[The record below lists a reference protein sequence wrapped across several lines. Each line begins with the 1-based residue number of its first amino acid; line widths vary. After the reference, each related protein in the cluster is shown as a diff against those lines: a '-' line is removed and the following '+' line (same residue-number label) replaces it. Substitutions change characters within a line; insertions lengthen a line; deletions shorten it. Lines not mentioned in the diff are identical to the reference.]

1 MSDTTLDLMVENAM
15 ADEWEEQNREDPREE
30 TVRIAAHKAY
40 KLLSQAFDVLG
51 GAIDEGSEQFDSV
64 TSYCN
69 DIEDLMYAI
78 AKEKWF

>member
-1 MSDTTLDLMVENAM
+1 MSDTTLDLMVERAM

-30 TVRIAAHKAY
+30 IIRVAAHNAY